1 MVGMDAKQ
9 AKANVATVKTALRK
23 AMMKTSDGKT
33 ARVGFAFAPG
43 KDKKDHILVI
53 DPRKKALALMAE
65 IKKKHADR
73 KMLCCGTATVAKDGG
88 KFTLSIRYVKKL
100 AGAERKMQE
109 AMRAMSL
116 NYLVKLEKEE
126 EDEDISE
133 ADAQVEVLEAVEEAV
148 EALENARGEQEGDAA
163 EDEDAGAETQAEG
176 GEDEQEKDE
185 EEDEDEDED
194 EEAEEEEPAA
204 ASPQGTAGAPASAK
218 LAALKQA
225 PQVWHQTRH
234 VMSANIDKL
243 QAAIKSEYANE
254 SPELL
259 SELDKSMGQM
269 QRILDKLDH
278 KLAESMEKAHQ
289 ADDEAER
296 KQHLQ
301 TAKALLAEHIK
312 YVQSEP
318 LIAHI
323 DANPFGVQANI
334 KKTLMAS
341 FAHLAKTIS

>member
-176 GEDEQEKDE
+176 GEDEQE
-185 EEDEDEDED
+185 EDEDED

>member
-33 ARVGFAFAPG
+33 ARVGFAFSPG
-43 KDKKDHILVI
+43 KDKMDHILVI

-65 IKKKHADR
+65 IKKKHTDR
-73 KMLCCGTATVAKDGG
+73 KVLCCGTATVAKDGG

-133 ADAQVEVLEAVEEAV
+133 ADAQVEVLEAVEDAV
-148 EALENARGEQEGDAA
+148 EALEDARGEQGDDAA

-176 GEDEQEKDE
+176 DEDDQ
-185 EEDEDEDED
+185 DEDED

-204 ASPQGTAGAPASAK
+204 ASPQESAGAPASAK

-296 KQHLQ
+296 KKHLQ

-323 DANPFGVQANI
+323 DSNPFGVQANI
-334 KKTLMAS
+334 KKTLLAS